1 MDMKL
6 KQMNPREY
14 RKLVDDI
21 CDSMLED
28 ELEMLS
34 VYTSDVTIKGRKF
47 FAVFIT
53 ETDSEFLESETQQ
66 QLKKIIEDASKL

>member
-28 ELEMLS
+28 ELELLTVASADIEVKGKKAFLVIITESDDLS
-34 VYTSDVTIKGRKF
+34 DGTIKEIESKF
-47 FAVFIT
+47 
-53 ETDSEFLESETQQ
+53 E
-66 QLKKIIEDASKL
+66 